1 MSKFQLG
8 DRVLNL
14 QTNQKG
20 VICEVRPPSRGRQL
34 YKVMYKDNIE
44 VCLEHHLD
52 LIFNNDDPFELC
64 KKNIY
69 GNKDQFLL
77 LNTTYKINNS
87 NNNTI
92 SSLKASK
99 TIFKAYQFK
108 PLLKFLNS
116 NSRRL
121 LIADEVGLGKTIEA
135 GHILL
140 ELKARNE
147 FKAAL
152 IVCPNSLKVKW
163 QIELKE
169 KFGLD
174 FKIYDSLDDTITDLQ
189 YHPNTARGILNYEKI
204 RVVRKYDDEK
214 KISNELI
221 DYLEDSHKNF
231 SIILCDEAHKMKNS
245 GTDTFKLM
253 SKILDFTNTAVFLTA
268 TPIML
273 GEEDLYNLLHLL
285 NPLMYDNF
293 EVFKN
298 LVESN
303 KPIIEALR
311 KLNSQEN
318 LKNIK
323 NGLLNASIYRIHTSG
338 EYFWETEEKLDDV
351 YKEIPLY
358 QQVIDLLDNSDNL
371 TLRAL
376 IQEKLSSLSFI
387 NEIFSRTRKREVSID
402 ERQHT
407 ERRAHKIVIN
417 LNEVEKEILASVIKT
432 YLDEKRQEA
441 FEFKKYMLEE
451 YDIDIDIR
459 NNYSLGLVQKRRMI
473 ASSVN
478 AYKLYTESN
487 FNTEKFIELV
497 KSDSNSDSK
506 INELINIIRGV
517 QKSGANKLVVFS
529 IFKFIVRY
537 LEIKL
542 SKLGYNVYAIHG
554 DIKER
559 EKIIDGFK
567 NNPDFS
573 ILLSTEVGSEGL
585 DMQFCSHLVNFD
597 LPWNPMVVEQRIGRI
612 DRFGQKSPSIH
623 IYNLVVSGSIQEY
636 IYDKLLMRIGIFQGA
651 IGDLEMI
658 LEEMGEKIKGL
669 ENDIYGTNLTIS
681 EQKKKVRDIAMAIE
695 NEKINLDKIEDG
707 LTNTLTNDIY
717 FQNEINKIRDRRLY
731 VTADELLNYLKMLLN
746 DNLTTCSLEEIEDN
760 RYNLTVPKSDLKVVS
775 TFLYKWQP
783 LGEEYD
789 DLFKRYRNRLLD
801 DFEYNQKRELTF
813 DQLDAFENKGI
824 DYVNIYNPLIIAA
837 SNYYKEKVGEIG
849 KTFQMKCKS
858 EKELN
863 FNPGLYYLGIYSVST
878 KKYSLGKDIVSYELV
893 PIVYDVAKDMTVV
906 DKDLNMKIF
915 SLIQDETEYLSIDE
929 AGDNISEEECNNM
942 QSDFTEYI
950 SNFIDTQTKE
960 IKARE
965 DSLKVLRKRQTEEY
979 YKLRIERAKQ
989 KIRDEEWK
997 IEWLQDKKEIANAKR
1012 DLGLAQY
1019 NLRKLED
1026 EKKEAINRIES
1037 ILAPSLT
1044 SSLISISKI
1053 KVI

>member
-1 MSKFQLG
+1 M
-8 DRVLNL
+8 
-14 QTNQKG
+14 
-20 VICEVRPPSRGRQL
+20 
-34 YKVMYKDNIE
+34 
-44 VCLEHHLD
+44 
-52 LIFNNDDPFELC
+52 
-64 KKNIY
+64 
-69 GNKDQFLL
+69 
-77 LNTTYKINNS
+77 
-87 NNNTI
+87 
-92 SSLKASK
+92 
-99 TIFKAYQFK
+99 
-108 PLLKFLNS
+108 
-116 NSRRL
+116 
-121 LIADEVGLGKTIEA
+121 
-135 GHILL
+135 
-140 ELKARNE
+140 
-147 FKAAL
+147 
-152 IVCPNSLKVKW
+152 
-163 QIELKE
+163 
-169 KFGLD
+169 
-174 FKIYDSLDDTITDLQ
+174 
-189 YHPNTARGILNYEKI
+189 
-204 RVVRKYDDEK
+204 
-214 KISNELI
+214 
-221 DYLEDSHKNF
+221 
-231 SIILCDEAHKMKNS
+231 
-245 GTDTFKLM
+245 
-253 SKILDFTNTAVFLTA
+253 
-268 TPIML
+268 
-273 GEEDLYNLLHLL
+273 
-285 NPLMYDNF
+285 
-293 EVFKN
+293 
-298 LVESN
+298 
-303 KPIIEALR
+303 
-311 KLNSQEN
+311 
-318 LKNIK
+318 
-323 NGLLNASIYRIHTSG
+323 
-338 EYFWETEEKLDDV
+338 
-351 YKEIPLY
+351 
-358 QQVIDLLDNSDNL
+358 
-371 TLRAL
+371 
-376 IQEKLSSLSFI
+376 
-387 NEIFSRTRKREVSID
+387 
-402 ERQHT
+402 
-407 ERRAHKIVIN
+407 
-417 LNEVEKEILASVIKT
+417 
-432 YLDEKRQEA
+432 
-441 FEFKKYMLEE
+441 
-451 YDIDIDIR
+451 
-459 NNYSLGLVQKRRMI
+459 
-473 ASSVN
+473 
-478 AYKLYTESN
+478 
-487 FNTEKFIELV
+487 
-497 KSDSNSDSK
+497 
-506 INELINIIRGV
+506 
-517 QKSGANKLVVFS
+517 
-529 IFKFIVRY
+529 
-537 LEIKL
+537 
-542 SKLGYNVYAIHG
+542 
-554 DIKER
+554 
-559 EKIIDGFK
+559 
-567 NNPDFS
+567 
-573 ILLSTEVGSEGL
+573 STEVGSEGL

-623 IYNLVVSGSIQEY
+623 IYNLVVADSIQEY

-731 VTADELLNYLKMLLN
+731 VTADELINYLKMLLN

-783 LGEEYD
+783 PGEEYD

-813 DQLDAFENKGI
+813 DQLDAFENKSI

-858 EKELN
+858 ETELN

-878 KKYSLGKDIVSYELV
+878 KKYSLGKDIVSNELV